1 MKSLKDLSII
11 ILSFNT
17 KDFLRECLQSIK
29 DSELKG
35 ISYEVI
41 VVDNASTDGS
51 IKEIKDWEKSFETFI
66 SIFNKENLGF
76 AAGNNVGIKR
86 SSGRYVLFLNPDT
99 VLTKNSLR
107 EVFRFMESHIDA
119 AVASPRLELPN
130 GLLDEASHRGFP
142 TPWNAF
148 CYFSGLNKLFPKSKI
163 FAGYTKGWLLETKG
177 PHEVDSTVGAFFF
190 VRREAGEE
198 VGWWDEDY
206 FWYGDEIDFC
216 YRLKERGWKIFFLPQ
231 VKVLH
236 YKGVASGIKGHSKK
250 ISTASKETKLRAAR
264 ASIEAMRIFYKKHY
278 RDKYPQVVTWLVFIG
293 MWVLESFRF
302 FKHLIF

>member
-1 MKSLKDLSII
+1 MKKNIDISII
-11 ILSFNT
+11 IINFNT
-17 KDFLRECLQSIK
+17 KDFLRECLHSIK
-29 DSELKG
+29 ESDLGK
-35 ISYEVI
+35 INYEVI

-51 IKEIKDWEKSFETFI
+51 IKEIKDWEKEFETFI

-76 AAGNNVGIKR
+76 ARGNNTGVKR
-86 SSGRYVLFLNPDT
+86 CTGRYVLFLNPDT
-99 VLTKNSLR
+99 VLSKDSLKK
-107 EVFRFMESHIDA
+107 VFSFMESHKDA

-130 GLLDEASHRGFP
+130 GFLDEASHRGFP

-148 CYFSGLNKLFPKSKI
+148 SYFSGLNKLFPKSRV
-163 FAGYTKGWLLETKG
+163 FAGYTKGWLLETKE
-177 PHEVDSTVGAFFF
+177 PHEVDSIVGAFFF

-216 YRLKERGWKIFFLPQ
+216 YRLKERGWKVFFLPQ

-236 YKGVASGIKGHSKK
+236 YKGVASGIKGHSRK
-250 ISTASKETKLRAAR
+250 ISTASKETRLRAAR

-278 RDKYPQVVTWLVFIG
+278 RDKYPRVVTWLVFIG
-293 MWVLESFRF
+293 MWMLESFRF
-302 FKHLIF
+302 LKYLIF